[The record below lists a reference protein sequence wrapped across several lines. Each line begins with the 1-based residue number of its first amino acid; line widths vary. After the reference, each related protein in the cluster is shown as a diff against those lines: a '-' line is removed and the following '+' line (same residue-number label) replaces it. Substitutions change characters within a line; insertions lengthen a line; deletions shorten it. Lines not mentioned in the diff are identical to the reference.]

1 MITDLTAGLQA
12 PLNPSMPKTTPKVGR
27 SRGFAPVVG
36 DAPRVLV
43 LGSLPGRASL
53 EARQYYAQ
61 PQNAFWQIMG
71 SLCGAGPD
79 LDYTARLD
87 ALTRAG
93 IALWD
98 VLHEAA
104 RPGSLDS
111 SIIAASQRTN
121 DVAGLIARHQ
131 SIGLV
136 AFNGKKAA
144 EIFRRSIGAAL
155 CRDLAIATL
164 PSTSAAYAS
173 LPREDKLRSWR
184 ETLAPYLRAG

>member
-1 MITDLTAGLQA
+1 
-12 PLNPSMPKTTPKVGR
+12 
-27 SRGFAPVVG
+27 
-36 DAPRVLV
+36 
-43 LGSLPGRASL
+43 
-53 EARQYYAQ
+53 
-61 PQNAFWQIMG
+61 MG
-71 SLCGAGPD
+71 VLCGAGPG
-79 LDYTARLD
+79 LDYSARLD

-111 SIIAASQRTN
+111 SIIAATQRTN
-121 DVAGLIARHQ
+121 DVAGLIARHE

-144 EIFRRSIGAAL
+144 EIFRRSIGTSL
-155 CRDLAIATL
+155 TRGDLAIATL

-173 LPREDKLRSWR
+173 LPREDKLRRWR
-184 ETLAPYLRAG
+184 KALAPYLRAR